1 MKKLVALLLTF
12 LLVLTGCNG
21 IEVTKVEDDIQT
33 DAIRFSKE
41 YNLEDNNNVY
51 KYATY
56 DSVIDIVKH
65 GTGII
70 YLGFPNCDL
79 CKEVIPVLNEVVKEK
94 DIDEVLYYNFKDIR
108 ENNTNE
114 YIELVDLI
122 AEYIKTDDEGN
133 KMIQAPTIIF
143 VNNGNIVGVYNR
155 AINSSSEELMSDDEK
170 NNLKQNFS
178 SLIDKMRIVD
188 ITTEM

>member
-1 MKKLVALLLTF
+1 MV
-12 LLVLTGCNG
+12 
-21 IEVTKVEDDIQT
+21 EVTRVEDDIET

-41 YNLEDNNNVY
+41 YNLDDNENVY

-56 DSVIDIVKH
+56 DNVMDTIKH

-70 YLGFPNCDL
+70 YLGFPNCAL
-79 CKEVIPVLNEVVKEK
+79 CKEVIPILNEVVKEK
-94 DIDEVLYYNFKDIR
+94 DIDEILYYNFKDIR

-133 KMIQAPTIIF
+133 KRMQAPTIIF
-143 VNNGNIVGVYNR
+143 VNKGTIVGVYIGV
-155 AINSSSEELMSDDEK
+155 INSSSEELMTDDEK
-170 NNLKQNFS
+170 NNLMQNFS
-178 SLIDKMRIVD
+178 SLIDKIN
-188 ITTEM
+188 IEQTTNTDL

>member
-133 KMIQAPTIIF
+133 KMLQAPTIIF
-143 VNNGNIVGVYNR
+143 VNKGTIVGVYIGM
-155 AINSSSEELMSDDEK
+155 INSSSEELMSDDEK